1 MNKWLIPLNLAE
13 GKVKTSENHYKTPSI
28 STFQQI
34 VLVSHPT
41 PVVNIV
47 SSSRSQL
54 FLE

>member
-1 MNKWLIPLNLAE
+1 MKKRLIHLNLAE
-13 GKVKTSENHYKTPSI
+13 GKVKTSENHHKTPSI

-47 SSSRSQL
+47 SGSRISC
-54 FLE
+54 F